1 MDTGM
6 VMDTVTQK
14 SHNLLMDIHSHLLS
28 DIKDKSILVT
38 GGAGFIGSHLSEFF
52 VKKGCKRVVVLD
64 DLSTG
69 FKKNIEHLISEPN
82 FQFIEGSI
90 VNTETCLSVCENID
104 IVLHHAALG
113 SVPRSVENPIATNLV
128 NVNGFV
134 NMLFAAKECGV
145 KRFIYASSSSV
156 YGDDQTF
163 PKTENKTGNLLSP
176 YAVSKYTNEKYAA
189 VFSSLY
195 GLKTV
200 GFRYFNVFGERQNP
214 DGAYAAVIP
223 KFISALLKNQ
233 QAIIY
238 GTGNNTRDFT
248 YIDNVVKANYLAIS
262 KQDIPDNNVMNIA
275 CGGTISVNSIYKQ
288 ISKLLKKEDMN
299 PLYLPER
306 KGEIK
311 DSFAN
316 ISLSKNI
323 IGYQPI
329 VDIYSGLDK
338 TVKWYEKHV

>member
-1 MDTGM
+1 MNM
-6 VMDTVTQK
+6 P
-14 SHNLLMDIHSHLLS
+14 SNSL
-28 DIKDKSILVT
+28 SILKDRCILIT

-52 VKKGCKRVVVLD
+52 VKNGSKRVVVLD

-69 FKKNIEHLISEPN
+69 FKKNIEHLLSEPN
-82 FQFIEGSI
+82 FEFIEGSI
-90 VNTETCLSVCENID
+90 VDLDVCLNACKD
-104 IVLHHAALG
+104 INVVLHHAALG
-113 SVPRSVENPIATNLV
+113 SVPRSVENPMATNLV

-134 NMLFAAKECGV
+134 NMLYAAKECGV
-145 KRFIYASSSSV
+145 EKFIYASSSSV

-163 PKTENKTGNLLSP
+163 PKTESKTGNLLSP

-214 DGAYAAVIP
+214 EGAYAAVIP
-223 KFISALLKNQ
+223 KFISALLKDQ
-233 QAIIY
+233 QATIY

-248 YIDNVVKANYLAIS
+248 YVANVVKANYLAIS
-262 KQDIPDNNVMNIA
+262 QQEIPDNTVMNIA
-275 CGGTISVNSIYKQ
+275 CGGTISVNAIYKQ
-288 ISKLLKKEDMN
+288 ISTLLKKEDAQ
-299 PLYLPER
+299 PTYLPER

-316 ISLSKNI
+316 ISLAQNT
-323 IGYQPI
+323 IGYNPMI
-329 VDIYSGLDK
+329 DIYSGLEK
-338 TVKWYEKHV
+338 TVNWYEKQA

>member
-1 MDTGM
+1 MEGSDRF
-6 VMDTVTQK
+6 
-14 SHNLLMDIHSHLLS
+14 SSILS
-28 DIKDKSILVT
+28 DKRVLVT
-38 GGAGFIGSHLSEFF
+38 GGAGFIGSHLSEYLI
-52 VKKGCKRVVVLD
+52 KHKAQRVVVLD

-69 FKKNIEHLISEPN
+69 FKKNIEHLLSEPN
-82 FQFIEGSI
+82 FEFIEGSI
-90 VNTETCLSVCENID
+90 VDLETCLQACKDID
-104 IVLHHAALG
+104 VVLHHAALG
-113 SVPRSVENPIATNLV
+113 SVPRSVENPMATNLV

-145 KRFIYASSSSV
+145 QKFIYASSSSV

-163 PKTENKTGNLLSP
+163 PKTETKTGNLLSP

-214 DGAYAAVIP
+214 IGAYAAVIS
-223 KFISALLKNQ
+223 KFITALLKNE
-233 QAIIY
+233 QATIY

-248 YIDNVVKANYLAIS
+248 YVANVVNANMLAIS
-262 KQDIPDNNVMNIA
+262 KHDMLNNSVMNIA
-275 CGGTISVNSIYKQ
+275 CGGTIAVNDIYKN
-288 ISKLLKKEDMN
+288 ISSLLGKSDISPIYM
-299 PLYLPER
+299 PER

-316 ISLSKNI
+316 ISLAKEL
-323 IGYQPI
+323 IGYEPI
-329 VDIYSGLDK
+329 IDTHTGIAK
-338 TVKWYEKHV
+338 TVSWYKNQ

>member
-1 MDTGM
+1 MP
-6 VMDTVTQK
+6 
-14 SHNLLMDIHSHLLS
+14 SNSL
-28 DIKDKSILVT
+28 SILKDRCILIT

-52 VKKGCKRVVVLD
+52 VKNGSKRVVVLD

-69 FKKNIEHLISEPN
+69 FKKNIEHLLSEPN
-82 FQFIEGSI
+82 FEFIEGSI
-90 VNTETCLSVCENID
+90 VDLDVCLNACKD
-104 IVLHHAALG
+104 INVVLHHAALG
-113 SVPRSVENPIATNLV
+113 SVPRSVENPMATNLV

-134 NMLFAAKECGV
+134 NMLYAAKECGV
-145 KRFIYASSSSV
+145 EKFIYASSSSV

-163 PKTENKTGNLLSP
+163 PKTESKTGNLLSP

-214 DGAYAAVIP
+214 EGAYAAVIP
-223 KFISALLKNQ
+223 KFISALLKDQ
-233 QAIIY
+233 QATIY

-248 YIDNVVKANYLAIS
+248 YVANVVKANYLAIS
-262 KQDIPDNNVMNIA
+262 QQEIPDNTVMNIA
-275 CGGTISVNSIYKQ
+275 CGGTISVNAIYKQ
-288 ISKLLKKEDMN
+288 ISTLLKKEDAQ
-299 PLYLPER
+299 PTYLPER

-316 ISLSKNI
+316 ISLAQNT
-323 IGYQPI
+323 IGYNPMI
-329 VDIYSGLDK
+329 DIYSGLEK
-338 TVKWYEKHV
+338 TVNWYEKQA